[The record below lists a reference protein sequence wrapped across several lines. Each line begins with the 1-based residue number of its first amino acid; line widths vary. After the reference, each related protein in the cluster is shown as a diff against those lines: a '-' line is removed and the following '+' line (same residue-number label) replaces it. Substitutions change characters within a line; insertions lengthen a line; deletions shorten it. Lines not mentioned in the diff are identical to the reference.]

1 MAKDSGNT
9 KLWIGDGLRISEIK
23 AVLNESTGDLG
34 SLCKSSNINAWA
46 RYKPFRN
53 SSKVFEATTN
63 PAKTAAQNWE
73 AAMIA
78 AGFGFGSS
86 LNNLNFSATQS
97 SPSWQM
103 GCLLPRGVTSYNEP
117 YRQLDFADLTS
128 GSTYGYDKTVG
139 PPMSIDFPS
148 EISQGGE
155 YLTINF
161 DSNVSGWNAHTG
173 ISISEVLDNAPAHS
187 SWGQYNLAVR
197 FKNSNNYVNLLVTEY
212 KPTQFGTSL
221 HPSVY
226 FTGSTTSGNLYTMVP
241 MFSET
246 NTGPDRVYDGDDVEV
261 TVCLVANREAQ
272 TYPYVIGYSDVA
284 YSLGSLNFKD
294 GMDSETLVFRER
306 TNILGMTGTFVIEV
320 SRQSQYDTSGFKA
333 YYINKIKLENLNPG
347 PNWGD
352 TTTGLTAV
360 NIVVQ
365 FNVEN
370 ASWLWSNTPSIS
382 GDVPYW
388 DYETVTAANTGNGYA
403 QIALDA
409 DDVNVSRDV
418 YSAGS
423 TAMSNP
429 YIFISTGSSQVTF
442 KAKGYAFKPPVDTGR
457 GQVQLTEGSLTI

>member
-1 MAKDSGNT
+1 MAKDSNNT
-9 KLWIGDGLRISEIK
+9 KLWIGSGLRIDEIDD
-23 AVLNESTGDLG
+23 VLGEGVGDLG
-34 SLCKSSNINAWA
+34 TLCKSSNINAWA

-53 SSKVFEATTN
+53 SSKGFSSASEWA
-63 PAKTAAQNWE
+63 TAAQ
-73 AAMIA
+73 A
-78 AGFGFGSS
+78 AGYGFGSS
-86 LNNLNFSATQS
+86 LNNLNFSATQD
-97 SPSWQM
+97 SPSWQV
-103 GCLLPRGVTSYNEP
+103 GCLLPRGVGGTYNEP
-117 YRQLDFADLTS
+117 YRQLDFADLTPS
-128 GSTYGYDKTVG
+128 STYGYDHNAV

-148 EISQGGE
+148 EIAQGGS

-161 DSNVSGWNAHTG
+161 DSNVSGWNANTG

-187 SWGQYNLAVR
+187 SWGQYNLALR
-197 FKNSNNYVNLLVTEY
+197 FRNSSNYVNLLVTEY
-212 KPTQFGTSL
+212 KPTQFATSL

-226 FTGSTTSGNLYTMVP
+226 FTGSTVSGNLYTMVP
-241 MFSET
+241 MFSEN

-306 TNILGMTGTFVIEV
+306 TNILGMTGTFAVEV
-320 SRQSQYDTSGFKA
+320 TRQSSLDSQGLKA
-333 YYINKIKLENLNPG
+333 YRVSKIKLENLNPG

-360 NIVVQ
+360 NIVAQ
-365 FNVEN
+365 LNVDG
-370 ASWLWSNTPSIS
+370 AAWMWSSDGS
-382 GDVPYW
+382 VPVGEPYFG
-388 DYETVTAANTGNGYA
+388 YITVTAANTGNDYA

-429 YIFISTGSSQVTF
+429 YIFVSTGTSQVTF
-442 KAKGYAFKPPVDTGR
+442 KVKGYAFKPPVDTGR
-457 GQVQLTEGSLTI
+457 GQVQLTEGSTTI